1 MPIQVNLFSLVIG
14 SITLAFAQGDIS
26 FGEVETLDVP
36 VNVGVD
42 ILSVPLRKRQLTL
55 TARGVNANALA
66 SLFQERENVV
76 ETLLNATAPVTGDN
90 IVIGPDTLYSMLLSD
105 VQITEAPIQV
115 GSNSTTTVQIVYNS
129 TVYV

>member
-1 MPIQVNLFSLVIG
+1 MLFRS
-14 SITLAFAQGDIS
+14 
-26 FGEVETLDVP
+26 VP